1 MSTTALPDPD
11 VRPTLTVEEA
21 GELLGIGR
29 SLAYEKAASGELP
42 SIRLGRRL
50 VIPTASLLRLLGRDI
65 ETAPRAASTVLEDP
79 RPRSGGAA

>member
-1 MSTTALPDPD
+1 MSTTALPDPN

-21 GELLGIGR
+21 
-29 SLAYEKAASGELP
+29 GELP

-65 ETAPRAASTVLEDP
+65 ETAPRPASTVLEDP

>member
-1 MSTTALPDPD
+1 MGTTALPDPD

-42 SIRLGRRL
+42 AIRLGRRL
-50 VIPTASLLRLLGRDI
+50 VIPTASLLKLLGRDVEVSHI
-65 ETAPRAASTVLEDP
+65 R
-79 RPRSGGAA
+79 GGAA

>member
-1 MSTTALPDPD
+1 MGTTALPDPD
-11 VRPTLTVEEA
+11 LRPTLTVEEA

-50 VIPTASLLRLLGRDI
+50 VIPTASLLKLLGQ
-65 ETAPRAASTVLEDP
+65 
-79 RPRSGGAA
+79 

>member
-1 MSTTALPDPD
+1 MGTTALPDPD

-50 VIPTASLLRLLGRDI
+50 VIPTASLLKLLGRDI
-65 ETAPRAASTVLEDP
+65 ESTPRAASANEHESL
-79 RPRSGGAA
+79 SGGAA

>member
-11 VRPTLTVEEA
+11 IRPTLTVEEA

-42 SIRLGRRL
+42 SIRFGRRL
-50 VIPTASLLRLLGRDI
+50 VVPTATLLKLLGRDI
-65 ETAPRAASTVLEDP
+65 ETTPRAATVDVRGDLA
-79 RPRSGGAA
+79 GGAV

>member
-11 VRPTLTVEEA
+11 LRPTLTVEEA

-50 VIPTASLLRLLGRDI
+50 VIPTASLLKLLGRDI
-65 ETAPRAASTVLEDP
+65 EATPRAASADERESL
-79 RPRSGGAA
+79 SGGAA